1 MYEGLYGPVPDV
13 RAYWDRLGMDQ
24 PASPLT
30 KNDVDRMVF
39 AHQLRIPF
47 ENLDVC
53 DLHRAPSLD
62 IRDIYEKIIVGR
74 RGGYCFELNAL
85 FEALLRESGVKTM
98 ACLGRSLKDC
108 GFVYPLLHRSTIV
121 TLGQR
126 RYLAEVG
133 YGGPSPACA
142 VPLVDGL
149 EFESHGQAFRIELH
163 DSCWWHIV
171 YNGTAANRAAA
182 EERGGAAVPVPAF
195 AVLDAPVALTD
206 FVPLSYYCSTHPD
219 SVFVQQ
225 RMVNRRTENGSVSLT
240 ADVFTRTASGCKEKK
255 TIASEAEYRALL
267 KEHFDIVL
275 PS

>member
-1 MYEGLYGPVPDV
+1 MYEGLYGTIPDA
-13 RAYWDRLGMDQ
+13 RAYWDRLGMSR
-24 PASPLT
+24 PALPLT
-30 KNDVDRMVF
+30 KSDVDQMIF

-53 DLHRAPSLD
+53 DLHRSPSLD
-62 IRDIYEKIIVGR
+62 IGDMFEKIIVGT

-85 FEALLRESGVKTM
+85 FEALLRESGVETM
-98 ACLGRSLKDC
+98 PCLGRSLKDN
-108 GFVYPLLHRSTIV
+108 GYVYPLLHRSTVV
-121 TLGQR
+121 TLGEQ

-149 EFESHGQAFRIELH
+149 DFASHGQAFRVELH

-171 YNGTAANRAAA
+171 YNGAVAKGAAGD
-182 EERGGAAVPVPAF
+182 ERGEGAPSTPVF

-206 FVPLSYYCSTHPD
+206 FVPLAYYCSTHPD

-225 RMVNRRTENGSVSLT
+225 RMVNRRTEDGSVSIT
-240 ADVFTRTASGCKEKK
+240 GDAFTRTASGCKEKRV
-255 TIASEAEYRALL
+255 IDSEVECRALL
-267 KEHFDIVL
+267 KEQFGIVL